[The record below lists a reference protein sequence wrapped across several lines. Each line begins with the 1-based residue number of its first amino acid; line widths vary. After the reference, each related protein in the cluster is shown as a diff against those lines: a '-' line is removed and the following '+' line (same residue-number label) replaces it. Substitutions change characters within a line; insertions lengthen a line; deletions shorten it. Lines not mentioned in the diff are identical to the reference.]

1 MIVVYDMGAEL
12 PRSSPAVG
20 NAVSIFVVE
29 DESVPAELA
38 DDVVVLAVGLVEE
51 TGIQLSPGIPARR
64 LS

>member
-12 PRSSPAVG
+12 PRSSPALG

-38 DDVVVLAVGLVEE
+38 DDAVVLAVGLVEE

>member
-20 NAVSIFVVE
+20 DAGSIFVVE